1 MNKIYKRLAT
11 LLCITGAV
19 LSQGTVFGATNYG
32 TMNLTLNGEVDLA
45 KTPNPA
51 TAHSLEGTLT
61 GTTLMTLPT
70 AYNTKTD
77 TWLSVITL
85 TGLSGNSM
93 SCANGRDIFVAIPG
107 TNKKGLVLVNS
118 TNPAVKA
125 YVIPA
130 LQYNTIIGKSSSEGW
145 VMSGFFFSLPMTG
158 NGAASYDSLNTCFY
172 PAGKSVPP
180 TWYKQIMIYDKV
192 QYPIYFSRPVASG
205 ALKYTGAPLYITT
218 EGVVEA
224 AKGYL
229 RVNVSTNVNILSTCQ
244 ISNVTNNN
252 IDVNMSLTNEVIT
265 ESSLTFNC
273 TGDGQYP
280 VYLSAR
286 VTEGTADSANPTRL
300 LLKNIAL
307 PSATKRP
314 WVMGK
319 TFLNGIS
326 PALTCQD
333 TNSDGLIKFNGQE
346 TALPLK
352 ATSDQLYN
360 LGIKWAICSDDTVPA
375 GNYRGKTV
383 ISIYTRM

>member
-1 MNKIYKRLAT
+1 
-11 LLCITGAV
+11 
-19 LSQGTVFGATNYG
+19 
-32 TMNLTLNGEVDLA
+32 
-45 KTPNPA
+45 
-51 TAHSLEGTLT
+51 
-61 GTTLMTLPT
+61 MTLPT
-70 AYNTKTD
+70 AYDTKTN

-85 TGLSGNSM
+85 TGLSGSNS
-93 SCANGRDIFVAIPG
+93 SCSGGKTIFVTIPG
-107 TNKKGLVLVNS
+107 TNKKGLELVNS

-130 LQYNTIIGKSSSEGW
+130 LQYNTIMGASNTEGW
-145 VMSGFFFSLPMTG
+145 VMSGFFFSPPTIS
-158 NGAASYDSLNTCFY
+158 NGAAASDSLYTCFY
-172 PAGKSVPP
+172 PSGKSVPS
-180 TWYKQIMIYDKV
+180 TWYKQILIYDKV

-218 EGVVEA
+218 EGLADA
-224 AKGYL
+224 ARGYL
-229 RVNVSTNVNILSTCQ
+229 KVNVSTNVNIMSTCQ
-244 ISNVTNNN
+244 ISNVINNN
-252 IDVNMSLTNEVIT
+252 IDVNMSITNEVIT

-286 VTEGTADSANPTRL
+286 VTEGNADSTNPTHL
-300 LLKNIAL
+300 LLKNMAS

-346 TALPLK
+346 IALPLK
-352 ATSDQLYN
+352 ATSDQLYH

>member
-1 MNKIYKRLAT
+1 MNKIYKRLAV
-11 LLCITGAV
+11 LLCITGSV
-19 LSQGTVFGATNYG
+19 LSQGTVFGATNFG

-51 TAHSLEGTLT
+51 TAHYLEGTLT
-61 GTTLMTLPT
+61 GTTSMTLTT
-70 AYNTKTD
+70 AYNTKND
-77 TWLSVITL
+77 TWLSIFTL
-85 TGLSGNSM
+85 TGLSGNNS
-93 SCANGRDIFVAIPG
+93 SCSGGRNIFGVIPG
-107 TNKKGLVLVNS
+107 TNKKGLELVNS

-130 LQYNTIIGKSSSEGW
+130 LQYTTIIGKDHSEGW
-145 VMSGFFFSLPMTG
+145 TMSGLFFSPPTG
-158 NGAASYDSLNTCFY
+158 SGAASSDNSYTCFY
-172 PAGKSVPP
+172 PSGKSVPS
-180 TWYKQIMIYDKV
+180 TWHKQMMIYDKV

-205 ALKYTGAPLYITT
+205 ALRYTGAPLYITT
-218 EGVVEA
+218 EGAVGA
-224 AKGYL
+224 ARGYL
-229 RVNVSTNVNILSTCQ
+229 KVNVSTNVNIMSTCQ

-286 VTEGTADSANPTRL
+286 VTEGTADSTNPTRL
-300 LLKNIAL
+300 LLKNTASPL
-307 PSATKRP
+307 VTKRP

-352 ATSDQLYN
+352 ATSDQLYH

>member
-1 MNKIYKRLAT
+1 MNKIYKRLAA
-11 LLCITGAV
+11 LLCITGSV
-19 LSQGTVFGATNYG
+19 LSQGTVFGATNFG

-51 TAHSLEGTLT
+51 TAHYLEGTLT
-61 GTTLMTLPT
+61 GTTSMTLTT
-70 AYNTKTD
+70 AYNTKND
-77 TWLSVITL
+77 TWLSIFTL
-85 TGLSGNSM
+85 TGLSGNNS
-93 SCANGRDIFVAIPG
+93 SCSGGRNIFGAIPG
-107 TNKKGLVLVNS
+107 TNKKGLELVNS

-125 YVIPA
+125 YVIPT
-130 LQYNTIIGKSSSEGW
+130 LQYTTIIGKDHSEGW
-145 VMSGFFFSLPMTG
+145 TMSGLFFSPPTG
-158 NGAASYDSLNTCFY
+158 SGAASSDNSYTCFY
-172 PAGKSVPP
+172 PSGKSVPP
-180 TWYKQIMIYDKV
+180 TWSKQMMIYDKV

-218 EGVVEA
+218 EGAIEA
-224 AKGYL
+224 ARGYL
-229 RVNVSTNVNILSTCQ
+229 KVNVSTNVNIMSTCQ

-286 VTEGTADSANPTRL
+286 VTEGTADSTNPTRL
-300 LLKNIAL
+300 LLKNIA
-307 PSATKRP
+307 SSSVTKRP

-352 ATSDQLYN
+352 ATSDQLYH